1 MCKDAATS
9 VESWLAAFAQGLRS
23 DVQLEELF
31 LKTCYWRDLLAFTW
45 NLRTLEGVEEISAML
60 RTVLPRVQPHSWSI
74 KETKALPDGTI
85 EAWFDFE
92 TAEAFCT
99 GQVKMREGRCFTFFT
114 SMQQLKGH
122 EEQTG
127 PRRPVGGHY
136 GAVKHR
142 EAWPELRAREHAEIG
157 SSEQPFVV
165 IIGGAQSGI
174 VLAAR
179 LQNLGVPYI
188 VLEKN
193 PSPGHQWRHR
203 YNSLCLHDPVWVCHL
218 PYLPFPAQWPL
229 YAPKDKVADWLD
241 FYAQMLD
248 LNVWS
253 NSLCE
258 SASWNEKT
266 KDWTVCVRR
275 EGKEIVLQ
283 PKHVVM
289 ATGHHGPPN
298 VPTFRGSENFRGEL
312 MHSSSYQ
319 GAAFAGKNVVVVGS
333 NTSAHD
339 ICQDL
344 WEHDACVTML
354 QRGSTTIVS
363 AAALREVLLKDLY
376 SEEALAAGMTTEKA
390 DLNFASEPY
399 AVVTEG
405 MKEACSKM
413 KEFDRE
419 LLQKL
424 EKVGFQMDFG
434 EDDTGNFVKYLRTGN
449 GYYFDVGACE
459 LVANGSIKLKVGAI
473 DHICESGLAME
484 DGSMLSA
491 DVIILATGYQ
501 SMAKPLAQIFGE
513 EIARKVGPVWGLGSG
528 TRGDAGPWEG
538 ELRAMWKP
546 TGQEN
551 LWLHGGNFMLN
562 RLHSHHLALQLKARQ
577 VGLNT
582 TVAGAL
588 DSHGCVAKVF

>member
-1 MCKDAATS
+1 
-9 VESWLAAFAQGLRS
+9 
-23 DVQLEELF
+23 
-31 LKTCYWRDLLAFTW
+31 
-45 NLRTLEGVEEISAML
+45 
-60 RTVLPRVQPHSWSI
+60 
-74 KETKALPDGTI
+74 
-85 EAWFDFE
+85 
-92 TAEAFCT
+92 
-99 GQVKMREGRCFTFFT
+99 
-114 SMQQLKGH
+114 MQQLKGH

-142 EAWPELRAREHAEIG
+142 EAWPELLAREHAEIG
-157 SSEQPFVV
+157 SREQPFVV

-241 FYAQMLD
+241 FYTQMLD
-248 LNVWS
+248 LNVWA

-298 VPTFRGSENFRGEL
+298 VPTFRGSENFQGEL

-319 GAAFAGKNVVVVGS
+319 GAAAFAGKNVVVVGS

-344 WEHDACVTML
+344 WEHDASVTML

-376 SEEALAAGMTTEKA
+376 SEEALATGMTTEKA
-390 DLNFASEPY
+390 DLRFASEPY
-399 AVVTEG
+399 AVAIEG
-405 MKEACSKM
+405 MKETCSKM
-413 KEFDRE
+413 KDFDRE

-459 LVANGSIKLKVGAI
+459 LVANGSIKLKVGSI

-513 EIARKVGPVWGLGSG
+513 DVARKVGPVWGLGSA
-528 TRGDAGPWEG
+528 TRGDPGPWEG

-546 TGQEN
+546 TRQEN

-577 VGLNT
+577 VGLNPT
-582 TVAGAL
+582 APGLRLIIYWIV
-588 DSHGCVAKVF
+588 